1 MHLDAADF
9 PAICVAWEFNFIDDY
24 VYINASVSSSTHLSE
39 QDEMQ
44 TYVYRR
50 VTDILR
56 RFDHV
61 CERSRKAQKR
71 VLAILSVSERVGMC
85 GFISA
90 PNYNMHRSLRH
101 DTHSSWRA
109 NCW

>member
-9 PAICVAWEFNFIDDY
+9 PAISVAWESNFIDDY

-44 TYVYRR
+44 TCVYRR

-71 VLAILSVSERVGMC
+71 VFAILSVSE
-85 GFISA
+85 S
-90 PNYNMHRSLRH
+90 
-101 DTHSSWRA
+101 
-109 NCW
+109 